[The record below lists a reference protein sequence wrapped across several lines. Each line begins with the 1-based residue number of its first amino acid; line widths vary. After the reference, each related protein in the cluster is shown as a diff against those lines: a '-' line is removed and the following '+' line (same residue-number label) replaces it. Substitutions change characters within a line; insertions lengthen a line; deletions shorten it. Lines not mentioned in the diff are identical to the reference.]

1 MRIKPLEIAR
11 KTGRALV
18 RANKTLVTAE
28 SCTGGL
34 IGEWLTRVPGS
45 SAWFDSALVTY
56 SNTAKQHLLGV
67 NETTLRR
74 HGAVSEEAASEM
86 ALGALANSS
95 ADIAVAVTGIA
106 GPDGGTKA
114 KPVGTVCLAWADRSG
129 LVHSVR
135 LQLAGD
141 RQRIRRQS
149 AALALEGVLDCLS
162 A

>member
-11 KTGRALV
+11 KTGQHLV

-45 SAWFDSALVTY
+45 SAWFDCAIVSY

-106 GPDGGTKA
+106 GPDGGTRA

-129 LVHSVR
+129 LVHSAR

-141 RQRIRRQS
+141 RLQIRRQA
-149 AALALEGVLDCLS
+149 AALALTGVLDCLS